1 MIAYL
6 LKSSACLV
14 IFMLFYKG
22 FMEKESFHEFKRFY
36 LLGVLVLSFLIPLI
50 TFTYY
55 VGPFNSTDSYSI
67 ADQLTAFAQPSAGLN
82 ATATHLSLALGLV
95 YSLGVLLFAFKFII
109 NLYNIFKK
117 IKQSP
122 KQKSQNIVYVLLS
135 HSVVPHTFFKYIF
148 LNKQQFEM
156 QAIPKEIYLH
166 EQAHARQNHSLDVL
180 LVELLQIVFWFHP
193 LIYFIK
199 KDIKLNHEFLADQAV
214 INKGFNTKHYQKIL
228 LGYSYKN
235 NNTQLASSINYS
247 SIKKRFTVMKTHTSK
262 LNMWAKSLV
271 LLPLLAILVYS
282 FSEKKEVVKTKT
294 PQITQEKANHTQN
307 NVGLREAS
315 LEQEGA
321 TKPQV
326 DEYNKLAKHYNEKA
340 SDDKGYLVMNHND
353 FLKLE
358 KLYGLMSEQQKQ
370 SVEPFPDL
378 SKLPPPPPRAKGN
391 GNYHFTFYL
400 GEENN
405 TIRFNI
411 FGSKKTIEQGQA
423 EKSNLKSQIQN
434 LINGRKI
441 KPKQIT
447 ATINAPKS
455 LTTEA
460 DISYVKNILRNLE
473 ITKVNVVDKAPPPP
487 PFQPK

>member
-1 MIAYL
+1 
-6 LKSSACLV
+6 
-14 IFMLFYKG
+14 
-22 FMEKESFHEFKRFY
+22 
-36 LLGVLVLSFLIPLI
+36 
-50 TFTYY
+50 
-55 VGPFNSTDSYSI
+55 
-67 ADQLTAFAQPSAGLN
+67 
-82 ATATHLSLALGLV
+82 
-95 YSLGVLLFAFKFII
+95 
-109 NLYNIFKK
+109 
-117 IKQSP
+117 
-122 KQKSQNIVYVLLS
+122 
-135 HSVVPHTFFKYIF
+135 
-148 LNKQQFEM
+148 
-156 QAIPKEIYLH
+156 
-166 EQAHARQNHSLDVL
+166 
-180 LVELLQIVFWFHP
+180 
-193 LIYFIK
+193 
-199 KDIKLNHEFLADQAV
+199 
-214 INKGFNTKHYQKIL
+214 
-228 LGYSYKN
+228 
-235 NNTQLASSINYS
+235 
-247 SIKKRFTVMKTHTSK
+247 MKTHTSK